1 MDGNVLRAKS
11 SNDLLVES
19 LVSAPADNGRSGE
32 GVPTLSESEHL
43 KRDISSGGITVHIDA
58 DIKVPKI
65 TGDIRTYSAQYR
77 FFDLL
82 ELEDLFFSGD
92 DPMFNPG
99 SEKTAED
106 DPSAGLPPGRILFRR
121 VRSPERVKSSDCFET
136 RLGKGLQY
144 LSRRCAPPVG

>member
-1 MDGNVLRAKS
+1 MKKSALIFLAFSILLLAACQKTPESVMDGNVMRAKS

-43 KRDISSGGITVHIDA
+43 KRDILSGGITVHIDA

-82 ELEDLFFSGD
+82 ELEDLFFSCKD
-92 DPMFNPG
+92 TQHRDSLT
-99 SEKTAED
+99 SET
-106 DPSAGLPPGRILFRR
+106 PHF
-121 VRSPERVKSSDCFET
+121 
-136 RLGKGLQY
+136 
-144 LSRRCAPPVG
+144 